1 MPLKNKMKYC
11 LIIMM
16 YKGDDVSQSV
26 STLLSMF
33 SSYKQEVAEV
43 AHEHFR

>member
-1 MPLKNKMKYC
+1 
-11 LIIMM
+11 M

-26 STLLSMF
+26 STLSMF